1 MRVRI
6 CAMERSHVT
15 HVTDWSRIT
24 LLSCRHE
31 EPEDRR
37 MRHANTAERW
47 SQPYI
52 LRNLVVT
59 LAIALVWMVA
69 VAATN

>member
-1 MRVRI
+1 MRNI
-6 CAMERSHVT
+6 H
-15 HVTDWSRIT
+15 
-24 LLSCRHE
+24 
-31 EPEDRR
+31 
-37 MRHANTAERW
+37 TAERW
-47 SQPYI
+47 SQPHI

>member
-1 MRVRI
+1 
-6 CAMERSHVT
+6 
-15 HVTDWSRIT
+15 
-24 LLSCRHE
+24 
-31 EPEDRR
+31 
-37 MRHANTAERW
+37 MRHADTAERW
-47 SQPYI
+47 SQPHI